1 MIVAQRRLD
10 VAAAKAHTSPSAL
23 RARITTSPND
33 FVATLRARATPVA
46 LLAEMKRASP
56 SKGDIAKGVDAAQQA
71 LSYALA
77 GAATISVLT
86 EPNWFKGSL
95 TDLERVRR
103 ALEEGGL
110 SPGVCVL
117 RKDFIIDEYQ
127 LLEARAYGA
136 DTALLIVASLPIDE
150 LKMLMAAS
158 RGLGMEPL
166 VEVANEPEMRIA
178 LEAGARVIGIN
189 NRNLHTFE
197 VDMSTTGRCAAL
209 VPKESDVILLALSGV
224 ADHADVTAFLEVG
237 AKGVLVGESLMRAP
251 SPAVLAREL
260 LALPPPATMCKVC
273 GVRDAEAAITAAME
287 GADFIGLI
295 FAPSKRQVSVD
306 EATKIVRAVREAKPR
321 LTDWSLPRFP
331 QRTAPTEAKD
341 EARETRLWLEGWSAL
356 LRRASAQGG
365 PLIVG
370 VFVDAS
376 IEEMNAT
383 AEAVGLDL
391 IQLHG
396 QSEGWEVASKLVRP
410 AVRVVHMD
418 SQLNADEVCAEMRGG
433 PPVAILLDS
442 KGGGTGKTFDWAI
455 GAEVQQRTPFILAG
469 GLTPDNVAAA
479 VQQVRPWCVDVSS
492 GVETD
497 GQKDHAKI
505 RAYIRNAKAA

>member
-150 LKMLMAAS
+150 LKMLMVNPPS
-158 RGLGMEPL
+158 QCTSPL
-166 VEVANEPEMRIA
+166 
-178 LEAGARVIGIN
+178 
-189 NRNLHTFE
+189 
-197 VDMSTTGRCAAL
+197 
-209 VPKESDVILLALSGV
+209 
-224 ADHADVTAFLEVG
+224 
-237 AKGVLVGESLMRAP
+237 
-251 SPAVLAREL
+251 
-260 LALPPPATMCKVC
+260 
-273 GVRDAEAAITAAME
+273 
-287 GADFIGLI
+287 
-295 FAPSKRQVSVD
+295 SKR
-306 EATKIVRAVREAKPR
+306 
-321 LTDWSLPRFP
+321 
-331 QRTAPTEAKD
+331 
-341 EARETRLWLEGWSAL
+341 
-356 LRRASAQGG
+356 
-365 PLIVG
+365 
-370 VFVDAS
+370 
-376 IEEMNAT
+376 
-383 AEAVGLDL
+383 
-391 IQLHG
+391 
-396 QSEGWEVASKLVRP
+396 
-410 AVRVVHMD
+410 
-418 SQLNADEVCAEMRGG
+418 
-433 PPVAILLDS
+433 
-442 KGGGTGKTFDWAI
+442 
-455 GAEVQQRTPFILAG
+455 
-469 GLTPDNVAAA
+469 
-479 VQQVRPWCVDVSS
+479 
-492 GVETD
+492 
-497 GQKDHAKI
+497 
-505 RAYIRNAKAA
+505 